1 MDKVYR
7 VFQKDQDPK
16 AGAVVKAI
24 KLKSIITQ
32 PLQGQSLAAGPVT
45 ILGAAYAGEDEID
58 TVEVSV
64 DDGRTWR
71 PAAFLGPQESFAW
84 RQWQF
89 VWEAKDKGDLKIMAR
104 AIDTKGR
111 TQPINASWNVLGY
124 GNNGVEEHAIVV
136 HIM

>member
-1 MDKVYR
+1 MT
-7 VFQKDQDPK
+7 
-16 AGAVVKAI
+16 GI

-58 TVEVSV
+58 KVEVSV

-71 PAAFLGPQESFAW
+71 PATFLGPRERFAW

-89 VWEAKDKGDLKIMAR
+89 AWEAKDKGDLKIMAR
-104 AIDTKGR
+104 AIDTKGG

-124 GNNGVEEHAIVV
+124 GNNGVEEHSIVV
-136 HIM
+136 HIV